1 LRLYKIAG
9 ATESFVYRAG
19 GCIVI
24 YGLYLSATGVI
35 ANSYREDVI
44 ANNLANAETTAFKRN
59 TTAFKQ
65 RLTAAQEQSALLG
78 KTDPLQEGI
87 GGGFFAAP
95 TGVDTSQGELEDTG
109 KTLDLAVMG
118 KGFFAINDH
127 GKTQLTRDGRFMLDR
142 AGNVIMDNS
151 TGQQVLGSDMK
162 PLVLDPAQMNQTT
175 VSQTGQITQNGKLAG
190 TVGLFDVPD
199 PTKLVNKGGNI
210 IDSSQAGDLQP
221 ASGSMR
227 SQFTE
232 RSNVDPA
239 IELTHL
245 MDAQRELEA
254 NANMIRYQDET
265 LGKAVTDVGKLS

>member
-1 LRLYKIAG
+1 
-9 ATESFVYRAG
+9 
-19 GCIVI
+19 
-24 YGLYLSATGVI
+24 
-35 ANSYREDVI
+35 
-44 ANNLANAETTAFKRN
+44 
-59 TTAFKQ
+59 
-65 RLTAAQEQSALLG
+65 
-78 KTDPLQEGI
+78 
-87 GGGFFAAP
+87 
-95 TGVDTSQGELEDTG
+95 
-109 KTLDLAVMG
+109 
-118 KGFFAINDH
+118 
-127 GKTQLTRDGRFMLDR
+127 MLDR

-151 TGQQVLGSDMK
+151 TGQPVLGSDMK
-162 PLVLDPAQMNQTT
+162 PLVLDPAQMNQTAI
-175 VSQTGQITQNGKLAG
+175 SQTGQITQNGKLAG